1 LPTFLAQYPAV
12 DGWNVQA
19 AGSYARHSFLSPVN
33 PNRGGEMDVDSRD
46 KISRRGKSVPPF
58 WTHEKSAAIRPPSL
72 IDKISENARSRR
84 LQNS

>member
-1 LPTFLAQYPAV
+1 
-12 DGWNVQA
+12 
-19 AGSYARHSFLSPVN
+19 
-33 PNRGGEMDVDSRD
+33 MDVDSRD